1 MSNFKE
7 GTAWGFLLC
16 SWGNLEELPKA
27 HWPKHTHGRFC
38 SSASGL
44 CQGLGCTLGS
54 TSVSDPQTSGHL
66 GLVVHGLPFFSVIQL
81 CLHSPPSL
89 TFLSLLILRHL
100 FLGQENRLSLFT
112 ESSRHFIYCQ
122 TSACETQKQN
132 QFLCFLDFSKSSLP
146 CSSESI
152 MSEPWGWGWCGSLCQ
167 ESFLPLT

>member
-54 TSVSDPQTSGHL
+54 TSISDPQTSGHL
-66 GLVVHGLPFFSVIQL
+66 GLAVHGLPFFSVIQL

-112 ESSRHFIYCQ
+112 ESSRHFTAKPQLVKPKSKIN
-122 TSACETQKQN
+122 S
-132 QFLCFLDFSKSSLP
+132 FVFWISLSHLCPAAPKV
-146 CSSESI
+146 
-152 MSEPWGWGWCGSLCQ
+152 
-167 ESFLPLT
+167 